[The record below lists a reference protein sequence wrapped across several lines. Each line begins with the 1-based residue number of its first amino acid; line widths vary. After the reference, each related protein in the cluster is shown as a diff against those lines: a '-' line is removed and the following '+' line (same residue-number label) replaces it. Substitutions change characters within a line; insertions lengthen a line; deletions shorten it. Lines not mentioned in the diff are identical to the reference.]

1 LRLRSATTA
10 DIPSIVELESQSR
23 AAAHW
28 SADQYERM
36 FEATPP
42 DLPHYVGL
50 IIEDESGIQGFL
62 VGQTHADESELQSIA
77 VRPASH
83 RRGFGS
89 QLLTEFLQQAREGG
103 ARAVYLEV
111 RESNQAARA
120 FYEKWLFQESGRR
133 KDYYTGPVEDAV
145 LYRRRLS

>member
-1 LRLRSATTA
+1 LSVRSATAA
-10 DIPSIVELESQSR
+10 DIPAVIELERQSR

-28 SADQYERM
+28 SAEQYERM
-36 FEATPP
+36 FEAAPP
-42 DLPHYVGL
+42 SLPHFVGL
-50 IIEDESGIQGFL
+50 VIEDESGIQGFL
-62 VGQTHADESELQSIA
+62 VGQAHADESELQSIA
-77 VRPASH
+77 VRAAGH

-89 QLLTEFLQQAREGG
+89 QLLTEFLEQAREGG
-103 ARAVYLEV
+103 AKSVHLEV

-145 LYRRRLS
+145 LYCRRLS

>member
-1 LRLRSATTA
+1 
-10 DIPSIVELESQSR
+10 
-23 AAAHW
+23 
-28 SADQYERM
+28 M

-42 DLPHYVGL
+42 NLPHYVGL
-50 IIEDESGIQGFL
+50 VIEDESGIQGFL

-77 VRPASH
+77 VRAAGH
-83 RRGFGS
+83 RHGFGS
-89 QLLTEFLQQAREGG
+89 QLLTKFLEQAREGG
-103 ARAVYLEV
+103 AKSVYLQV

-145 LYRRRLS
+145 LYCRRLS